1 MFWINYIF
9 SFPVIIKIAILC
21 ITKRKLQS
29 AQVYLS
35 QKYHKVACQIINSLL
50 MVKKLEYGE
59 YLQFFDN
66 VKEAEEVLEKNVFA
80 YYSEKNIVT
89 FQF

>member
-1 MFWINYIF
+1 
-9 SFPVIIKIAILC
+9 
-21 ITKRKLQS
+21 
-29 AQVYLS
+29 
-35 QKYHKVACQIINSLL
+35 